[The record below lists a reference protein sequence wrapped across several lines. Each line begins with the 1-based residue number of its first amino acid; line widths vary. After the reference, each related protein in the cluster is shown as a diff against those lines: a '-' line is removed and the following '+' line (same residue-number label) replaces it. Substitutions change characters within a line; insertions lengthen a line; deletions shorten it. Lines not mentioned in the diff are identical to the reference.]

1 MKFGQVIEYNKRNI
15 FLWKSCRKWGR
26 ETSSSPL
33 FFFLKKSFIWGKSK
47 GFAVLFQSLSIVLNL
62 ANNKNKIY
70 KDFEYWSRNM
80 LNIDF
85 LKKGLGIVF
94 PPHFVYD
101 FSRKTFVKL
110 YSIGW
115 PVFIAWL
122 SLSLKILVNM
132 CIAIVNIGQYVY
144 FFFFFL
150 VLYEVKARG
159 LQFYFNHFRLS
170 STWQTIKTKYIK
182 ILNID
187 PEICSILIF

>member
-33 FFFLKKSFIWGKSK
+33 FFLKKKSFIWGKSK

-62 ANNKNKIY
+62 ATNKNKIY

-80 LNIDF
+80 LNFDF
-85 LKKGLGIVF
+85 LEKGLGIVS
-94 PPHFVYD
+94 PPHFVHD

-110 YSIGW
+110 YSSGW

-122 SLSLKILVNM
+122 SLFLKILVNM
-132 CIAIVNIGQYVY
+132 C
-144 FFFFFL
+144 
-150 VLYEVKARG
+150 
-159 LQFYFNHFRLS
+159 LQL
-170 STWQTIKTKYIK
+170 
-182 ILNID
+182 
-187 PEICSILIF
+187 